1 LNRDEDGC
9 TIRAAVRGLRLVLM
23 PDFRGEATVQHF
35 GLEMVSSELAR
46 VLFAV
51 IAGLIGLGG
60 FIAGRW
66 SQHRSRV
73 RFKREDLVAS
83 SIVIEMYGIRT
94 GADGRDVLHI
104 ISQGRASAME
114 GRFASLNLVR
124 HIQKEAAR
132 HPGLLRLPS
141 AVAHRMMMDEGKD
154 MITGL
159 DPAANMDFVHGRPTQ
174 DDETLFGFAA
184 YSEQNHDGSRLRD
197 QIARLVLMVVS
208 PTAIEKLADPA
219 YVEGLGVAHAGH
231 RPRRARLYDFA
242 REWQRLQALPAAERS
257 AATDRIWQITVRT
270 SLRSLDT
277 PDAVR
282 AVRLPAVTGTPM
294 EDRRVELEA
303 T

>member
-1 LNRDEDGC
+1 LQ
-9 TIRAAVRGLRLVLM
+9 
-23 PDFRGEATVQHF
+23 GEATVQHF

-51 IAGLIGLGG
+51 IAGIVGVGG

-94 GADGRDVLHI
+94 EADGRDVLHI

-114 GRFASLNLVR
+114 GRFASPNLVR
-124 HIQKEAAR
+124 HIQREAAR
-132 HPGLLRLPS
+132 HPGLLRLPK

-159 DPAANMDFVHGRPTQ
+159 DPAANMDFVHGRPTR

-184 YSEQNHDGSRLRD
+184 YSERNHDGSGLRD

-219 YVEGLGVAHAGH
+219 YVERLGVAHSGY

-242 REWQRLQALPAAERS
+242 REWQRLQGLPATERS

-270 SLRSLDT
+270 SLGSRDA
-277 PDAVR
+277 PPAVR
-282 AVRLPAVTGTPM
+282 DARPAAAAGTVP
-294 EDRRVELEA
+294 EGWYAELE
-303 T
+303 TT